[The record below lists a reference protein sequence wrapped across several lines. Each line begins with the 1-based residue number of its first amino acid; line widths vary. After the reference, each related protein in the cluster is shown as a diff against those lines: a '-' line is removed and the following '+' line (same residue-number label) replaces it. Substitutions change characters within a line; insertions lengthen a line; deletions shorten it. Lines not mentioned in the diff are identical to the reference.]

1 MPNAKERFSIFSS
14 RSLRLAAWESLKKL
28 NPRAQVANPVIF
40 LVYLGSLFVTAL
52 WVASLLGINPE
63 PAWFPGTVAVWLWLT
78 VIFSNFAEALAEGQ
92 ARAQT
97 QQLRLRRQ
105 STAAF
110 RLQPQDPQEWEPG
123 CTGTTVDSSQL
134 VRGDI
139 VLVTAGELIPCDGEV
154 VKGIASVNE
163 SAVTGE
169 SAPVIRSAESDAC
182 KVTGGTTVLSDW
194 IVVRCDSAQGDSFL
208 DQMISMVET
217 AARKKTPTES
227 ALSILLY
234 TLCIIFIL
242 STVTLLPFSQWTV
255 LENGAGNVVSLT
267 VLVAL
272 LVCLAPTTIGGL
284 LSAIGVAGMTRLLRS
299 NVVAY
304 SGRAVEA
311 AGDVDILL
319 VDKTGTITYGNR
331 QANGFWTA
339 PGVLRSELVQAALY
353 ASSADD
359 TPEGHSIVV
368 LARNILGD
376 KAQLTLPAN
385 ATWVP
390 FSAQSRMS
398 GVNLGD
404 RHIRKG
410 APDAISRW
418 IEAQG
423 GRLSSAVRGI
433 ADQVASRGSTPL
445 VVAEDGRELGV
456 IELKDIVKP
465 GIRKRFAQLR
475 RMGIRSVMMTGDNPL
490 TAATIASEAGID
502 GFLAEVTP
510 EGKLERIRELQEE
523 GHVVAMTGDATNDAP
538 ALAQAEVAL
547 AMNSGTPEAKQAAN
561 LVDLDSSPTKL
572 IEVVRIGKQMLMTRG
587 ALTTFSIA
595 NDVAKYFAI
604 IPAAFASTYPGLGL
618 LNLMHLSSPT
628 SALISSVIFN
638 ALIIVAMLPVALRGV
653 QFRPMPPDR
662 LLRRFLLL
670 YGVGGLVVPFV
681 GIKLIDWAL
690 VLVGWG

>member
-1 MPNAKERFSIFSS
+1 MRAFSERFSVFSS
-14 RSLRLAAWESLKKL
+14 QSLRLAAWQSIKKL
-28 NPRAQVANPVIF
+28 DPRRQVKNPVMF
-40 LVYLGSLFVTAL
+40 LVYLGSIFVTVL
-52 WVASLLGINPE
+52 WAASLLGVNPE
-63 PAWFPGTVAVWLWLT
+63 PAWFPGTVAIWLWLT
-78 VIFSNFAEALAEGQ
+78 VLFANFAESLAEGQ
-92 ARAQT
+92 ARAQAVL
-97 QQLRLRRQ
+97 LRARRQ

-110 RLQPQDPQEWEPG
+110 RLQSDDPDEWMPG
-123 CTGTTVDSSQL
+123 CAGTTLDSSEL
-134 VRGDI
+134 ARGDI

-154 VKGIASVNE
+154 VKGIAAVNE

-169 SAPVIRSAESDAC
+169 SAPVIRSSQAEQC
-182 KVTGGTTVLSDW
+182 IVTGGTTVLSDW
-194 IVVRCDSAQGDSFL
+194 IVVRCASAQGDSFL

-217 AARKKTPTES
+217 SERKKTPTES

-234 TLCIIFIL
+234 TLSIIFIL

-255 LENGAGNVVSLT
+255 QQNGVGHVVSLT

-284 LSAIGVAGMTRLLRS
+284 LSVIGIAGMTRLLRS

-311 AGDVDILL
+311 AGDVDVLL
-319 VDKTGTITYGNR
+319 VDKTGTITFGNR
-331 QANGFWTA
+331 QADGFWPA
-339 PGVLRSELVQAALY
+339 PGVLRSELVQAAFY

-359 TPEGHSIVV
+359 TPEGRSIVA
-368 LARNILGD
+368 LAKTMLDSTVRSD
-376 KAQLTLPAN
+376 LPAT
-385 ATWVP
+385 ASWVP

-398 GVNLGD
+398 GVNMEG
-404 RHIRKG
+404 RRIRKG
-410 APDAISRW
+410 APDAIAQW
-418 IEAQG
+418 IQAQG
-423 GRLSSAVRGI
+423 GRLSGGVR
-433 ADQVASRGSTPL
+433 ALANQVAARGATPL

-475 RMGIRSVMMTGDNPL
+475 RMGVKSVMITGDNPL
-490 TAATIASEAGID
+490 TAATIANEAGID
-502 GFLAEVTP
+502 DFLAEITP
-510 EGKLERIRELQEE
+510 EGKIERVRELQEE

-547 AMNSGTPEAKQAAN
+547 VMNSGTPEAKQAAN

-572 IEVVRIGKQMLMTRG
+572 IEVIRIGKQMLMTRG

-618 LNLMHLSSPT
+618 LNLMHLSSPAA
-628 SALISSVIFN
+628 ALISSVIFN
-638 ALIIVAMLPVALRGV
+638 ALIIVFMLPVALRGV
-653 QFRPMPPDR
+653 TYRALPPDR
-662 LLRRFLLL
+662 LLRRFLLI
-670 YGVGGLVVPFV
+670 YGVGGLVLPFV
-681 GIKLIDWAL
+681 GIKCIDWIL
-690 VLVGWG
+690 VILGVS